1 MVTLGKKLPC
11 RGRPKIAISSGSR
24 IVDDISGLGGR
35 KNGGLPYKGPP
46 HLATDSL
53 HHHIMAAL
61 MGHDG
66 KRVQSY
72 LGTTLHQGSA
82 GVRS

>member
-11 RGRPKIAISSGSR
+11 RGRPKIAISSGFR

-35 KNGGLPYKGPP
+35 KNGGAALEGSP

-53 HHHIMAAL
+53 HHH
-61 MGHDG
+61 GSTH
-66 KRVQSY
+66 
-72 LGTTLHQGSA
+72 GT
-82 GVRS
+82 